1 MQVQEY
7 ITQKRCRVNSTTGE
21 LICDNIDTIDRSVN
35 FYICKTELQQK
46 LRCQGV
52 NEVSWQVN
60 KPTCLDILR
69 KILTQGISTVSVY
82 LFQKNEVLYLKNRRG

>member
-21 LICDNIDTIDRSVN
+21 LIGETDTNVRSVN
-35 FYICKTELQQK
+35 FHNCKPELPQN
-46 LRCQGV
+46 LRWQGV
-52 NEVSWQVN
+52 NEGSWQVN

-69 KILTQGISTVSVY
+69 KILTEGISTVSVY

>member
-35 FYICKTELQQK
+35 FHICKTELQQK

-69 KILTQGISTVSVY
+69 KILTEGISTVSVY